1 MDALETEHD
10 HPIPQNLGQEA
21 GTLPTTC
28 SAAIGS
34 AEMSG
39 SVTETGGTF
48 PGEVPPL
55 VMVDTP
61 RDDSSHSEL
70 SDVQPNS
77 PSVIHLEP
85 GFSLVANS
93 IVVVKCDFGSIK
105 PQTYT
110 YNFTI
115 VNTTTELIELN
126 YQPIM
131 RPPPFQQEQQTPEP
145 IIPLPGVIHSAE
157 SVSGLRIPIP
167 RFGGGMSSKHGKVV
181 KEEPVDFSITMNVS
195 SDTEMD
201 TLHDFGGDMTSDSLD
216 SQRQCLNTS
225 DRTSTTTLQDQ
236 AVGVPP
242 EAHSRKRSA
251 AQLPSAR
258 ISSAAGTVHKSVK
271 VIDSPQ
277 ETLSFDLTS
286 SAVPQLTCSLQSST
300 DSVVDLPQAT
310 LPFDMTSLPVPQ
322 ISLPSSTDTGMISEG
337 TTIPRVRRKL
347 SLKKHDSSPSA
358 TPACGA
364 DPGEDLKCN
373 ICGKGFGQK
382 QSLLQRHL
390 LSHSEGRRYICQ
402 YCEKDCKTRKALTS
416 HIRIHTDVNRFV
428 CNICGRAFVHKNGYK
443 YHLMSHTG
451 EKPCKCTYCD
461 KSFRSAS
468 RLNDHINSIHTQERI
483 YLCDICGVGF
493 RTKRRLTCHRKTHEP
508 KSRDKGFSCEYCDMF
523 FRTGV
528 LLKIHTRTH
537 TGEKP
542 IKCRHCEEMF
552 SRHSSRIVHER
563 IHTGEKP
570 YKCDNETCGKTF
582 RQRRAWLD
590 HIIIH
595 TGERPHKCTS
605 CDKSFA
611 TKSTL
616 RNHRRVHNKEA
627 EDTQS
632 LAQRDI
638 SMSAV
643 PTEAEN
649 KNV

>member
-271 VIDSPQ
+271 
-277 ETLSFDLTS
+277 
-286 SAVPQLTCSLQSST
+286 
-300 DSVVDLPQAT
+300 
-310 LPFDMTSLPVPQ
+310 
-322 ISLPSSTDTGMISEG
+322 G
-337 TTIPRVRRKL
+337 TTDRR
-347 SLKKHDSSPSA
+347 LKKKSKDKQADLSTA
-358 TPACGA
+358 GTPGTKIVK
-364 DPGEDLKCN
+364 DLKN
-373 ICGKGFGQK
+373 ICGICGKEFARFQGLK
-382 QSLLQRHL
+382 CHL
-390 LSHSEGRRYICQ
+390 VTHSEERHYKCPH
-402 YCEKDCKTRKALTS
+402 CEKRFKTGGVLKN
-416 HIRIHTDVNRFV
+416 HIRIHTKERPYV
-428 CNICGRAFVHKNGYK
+428 CEICGKSYTRTTSYR
-443 YHLMSHTG
+443 YHQLSHTG
-451 EKPCKCTYCD
+451 ERPHKCTFCD
-461 KSFRSAS
+461 KTYKVLVA
-468 RLNDHINSIHTQERI
+468 LNDHINSIHTKEKEYI
-483 YLCDICGVGF
+483 CEICGAVF
-493 RTKRRLTCHRKTHEP
+493 LNIPSLNSHRHTHEP
-508 KSRDKGFSCEYCDMF
+508 KSTEKPFQCEYCVKMF
-523 FRTGV
+523 RRKE
-528 LLKIHTRTH
+528 LLVVHT
-537 TGEKP
+537 
-542 IKCRHCEEMF
+542 
-552 SRHSSRIVHER
+552 R

-570 YKCDNETCGKTF
+570 FKCRHCEKFFTTCSLRVVHERCHTGEKPFQCSHCGKAF
-582 RQRRAWLD
+582 RQRGAWKEHLN
-590 HIIIH
+590 IH
-595 TGERPHKCTS
+595 TGERPFKCTL
-605 CDKSFA
+605 CEKSFA
-611 TKSTL
+611 AKATL
-616 RNHRRVHNKEA
+616 RNHQKMHGRFPGGN
-627 EDTQS
+627 
-632 LAQRDI
+632 
-638 SMSAV
+638 
-643 PTEAEN
+643 N
-649 KNV
+649 

>member
-236 AVGVPP
+236 VDYSIQ
-242 EAHSRKRSA
+242 ENF
-251 AQLPSAR
+251 QLLGRQS
-258 ISSAAGTVHKSVK
+258 SSAECRCLGSTHLTTGKGIVSEPMPKDHGDKDQLHVYQGSSYSTPGKSGVH
-271 VIDSPQ
+271 
-277 ETLSFDLTS
+277 T
-286 SAVPQLTCSLQSST
+286 
-300 DSVVDLPQAT
+300 T
-310 LPFDMTSLPVPQ
+310 LPL
-322 ISLPSSTDTGMISEG
+322 EG
-337 TTIPRVRRKL
+337 P
-347 SLKKHDSSPSA
+347 
-358 TPACGA
+358 
-364 DPGEDLKCN
+364 LKCEYCEKSFKKN
-373 ICGKGFGQK
+373 
-382 QSLLQRHL
+382 SNLQRHL
-390 LSHSEGRRYICQ
+390 RIHRNERPHICGVCSKAFTETHALKVHERTHTGDRRYKCP
-402 YCEKDCKTRKALTS
+402 YPDCDKAYLQWLGLD
-416 HIRIHTDVNRFV
+416 HHVNSV
-428 CNICGRAFVHKNGYK
+428 
-443 YHLMSHTG
+443 HTG
-451 EKPCKCTYCD
+451 K
-461 KSFRSAS
+461 R
-468 RLNDHINSIHTQERI
+468 DH
-483 YLCDICGVGF
+483 LCDICGAVF
-493 RTKRRLTCHRKTHEP
+493 LSRTGLNAHKNIHKPKTDARP
-508 KSRDKGFSCEYCDMF
+508 FSCQYCDKTYKT
-523 FRTGV
+523 RPTLV
-528 LLKIHTRTH
+528 LHTSTH
-537 TGEKP
+537 TGNKPHKCSFPPCEKTF
-542 IKCRHCEEMF
+542 ITL
-552 SRHSSRIVHER
+552 SRRKQHET
-563 IHTGEKP
+563 IHTGEKRFR
-570 YKCDNETCGKTF
+570 CDHCGKTF
-582 RQRRAWLD
+582 RRRGPCVE
-590 HIIIH
+590 HMNTH
-595 TGERPHKCTS
+595 TGERPYKCRYCHKT
-605 CDKSFA
+605 FA
-611 TKSTL
+611 AKATVY
-616 RNHRRVHNKEA
+616 NHEKMHNRAAGKQEK
-627 EDTQS
+627 T
-632 LAQRDI
+632 
-638 SMSAV
+638 
-643 PTEAEN
+643 
-649 KNV
+649 

>member
-236 AVGVPP
+236 VFNLMQ
-242 EAHSRKRSA
+242 EHQSISHESLSFRSA
-251 AQLPSAR
+251 LLASKNSSGSRDVGDETKEKVDEESESPCSAN
-258 ISSAAGTVHKSVK
+258 ISSNLVKENSPKSCDLVGEKLEK
-271 VIDSPQ
+271 VS
-277 ETLSFDLTS
+277 DLQDNVFLAHQT
-286 SAVPQLTCSLQSST
+286 
-300 DSVVDLPQAT
+300 
-310 LPFDMTSLPVPQ
+310 
-322 ISLPSSTDTGMISEG
+322 
-337 TTIPRVRRKL
+337 
-347 SLKKHDSSPSA
+347 
-358 TPACGA
+358 
-364 DPGEDLKCN
+364 
-373 ICGKGFGQK
+373 QK
-382 QSLLQRHL
+382 NFK
-390 LSHSEGRRYICQ
+390 CQ
-402 YCEKDCKTRKALTS
+402 YCGKYFTTKAVLKRHTRIHTNERPYICKVCSKAFTDPSTMKKHERGHTGERPFKCKYPDCDRAFKQWYGLDSHVRSIHIGKREHLCEKCGVGFMTKSTLRFHEQTHQPKTDERRYRCEICEKAFRTS
-416 HIRIHTDVNRFV
+416 SSLSVHIRIHT
-428 CNICGRAFVHKNGYK
+428 
-443 YHLMSHTG
+443 G
-451 EKPCKCTYCD
+451 EKP
-461 KSFRSAS
+461 
-468 RLNDHINSIHTQERI
+468 H
-483 YLCDICGVGF
+483 
-493 RTKRRLTCHRKTHEP
+493 
-508 KSRDKGFSCEYCDMF
+508 
-523 FRTGV
+523 
-528 LLKIHTRTH
+528 
-537 TGEKP
+537 
-542 IKCRHCEEMF
+542 KCRYCPERF
-552 SRHSSRIVHER
+552 PTSGRRIVHER

-570 YKCDNETCGKTF
+570 FRCDQCGKAF
-582 RQRRAWLD
+582 RQQGPLMV
-590 HIIIH
+590 HLNIH
-595 TGERPHKCTS
+595 TGEKPYKCKL
-605 CDKSFA
+605 CEKSFA
-611 TKSTL
+611 ARSTL
-616 RNHRRVHNKEA
+616 RNHQKMHSRLA
-627 EDTQS
+627 EDDDPGTPFKALQGS
-632 LAQRDI
+632 TSEEI
-638 SMSAV
+638 
-643 PTEAEN
+643 
-649 KNV
+649 